1 MRMIYL
7 SQIPIEI
14 FYSIS
19 IIASVQHGRFHRFN
33 CTSAVRTYVP
43 GSIDAPIRMLKSICF
58 SFCEGMVTEAA
69 VGFASNPAGRLSE
82 TVNMR
87 EASE

>member
-7 SQIPIEI
+7 SQIPVEI

-19 IIASVQHGRFHRFN
+19 IIASVQQGRFHCLNF
-33 CTSAVRTYVP
+33 TSAVTTYVP
-43 GSIDAPIRMLKSICF
+43 GSIDASIRMPKSTCF
-58 SFCEGMVTEAA
+58 SFFEGMVTEAV
-69 VGFASNPAGRLSE
+69 VGFASNPAGRLSK
-82 TVNMR
+82 TVNMP